1 MTGRVVLV
9 DTDTGVDD
17 ALALLTVLATQETDL
32 VGVGAVFGNCAVEQ
46 AAANALVVLD
56 TMGRRDIPVCI
67 GRPRPGPPPEAPS
80 PHGMDGL
87 GDRGLRP
94 PRGLHPVPE
103 SAVDQILRVGRQRPG
118 EVDLLCLGPLT
129 NIAAALEQDPLV
141 LTTFRSVTIM
151 GGMGPRSRMETE
163 ASAQPMFLTKG
174 DTNTNHDPAATAA
187 TAQAPG
193 PVTWVGMNATGRLRM
208 PWSELAA
215 LAEQSPV
222 AAFVRDITANYHE
235 YCTTTYGSDVP
246 IYTSHD
252 SVAASVMLDPNVV
265 LSSVEATGQIHHDG
279 ARSSLWGDDSRPEH
293 GHRFVVDL
301 DYTAIRRKI
310 MAALGADSDR

>member
-17 ALALLTVLATQETDL
+17 ALALLTVLATQKTSL

-67 GRPRPGPPPEAPS
+67 GRPRPGPPPAMPS
-80 PHGMDGL
+80 PHGRDGL
-87 GDRGLRP
+87 GDRGLHP
-94 PRGLHPVPE
+94 PRGLHPASE

-129 NIAAALEQDPLV
+129 NIAAALEQDPIV
-141 LTTFRSVTIM
+141 LTRFRSVTIM

-163 ASAQPMFLTKG
+163 ASAQPMFLSKG

-235 YCTTTYGSDVP
+235 YCTTTYGSDIP

-265 LSSVEATGQIHHDG
+265 LSSVEGTGQIHHDG
-279 ARSSLWGDDSRPEH
+279 ARSSLWGDDCRPEL

-301 DYTAIRRKI
+301 DYTAIRRKV
-310 MAALGADSDR
+310 MAALGAGTGR